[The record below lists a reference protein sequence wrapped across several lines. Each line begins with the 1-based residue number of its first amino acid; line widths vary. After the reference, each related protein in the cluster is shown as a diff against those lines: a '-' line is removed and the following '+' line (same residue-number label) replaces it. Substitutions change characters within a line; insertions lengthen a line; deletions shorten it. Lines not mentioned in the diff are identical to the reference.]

1 MQLTDFLTTD
11 RIACNV
17 SAHSKKRALEELSEL
32 ISHDQHSI
40 SATDIFDCL
49 LSRERLGGTGI
60 GFGVAIPHGRLKDS
74 DHTTAALVQLN
85 NGIDFDAI
93 DNQPVDLV
101 FALLVPEAATQEHL
115 QLLAGLATLFSQSAF
130 CERLRRARDRE
141 TLLEL
146 LAAQELAQ
154 VGA

>member
-17 SAHSKKRALEELSEL
+17 NAHSKKRALEKLSEL
-32 ISHDQHSI
+32 ISHDQDSI

-74 DHTTAALVQLN
+74 NHTTAALVQLDH
-85 NGIDFDAI
+85 GIDFDAI
-93 DNQPVDLV
+93 DNEPVDIL
-101 FALLVPEAATQEHL
+101 FALVVPEQTTEDHL
-115 QLLAGLATLFSQSAF
+115 KILA
-130 CERLRRARDRE
+130 
-141 TLLEL
+141 L
-146 LAAQELAQ
+146 LAAMFKDEELRSHLREAKNPEEIMQ
-154 VGA
+154 LIRDWQNRN

>member
-1 MQLTDFLTTD
+1 MQLTDFLSTD

-17 SAHSKKRALEELSEL
+17 HAHSKKRALEELSKL
-32 ISHDQHSI
+32 ISHDQQSI

-74 DHTTAALVQLN
+74 NHSTAALVQLN

-93 DNQPVDLV
+93 DNEPVDLL
-101 FALLVPEAATQEHL
+101 FALVVPEQATEDHL
-115 QLLAGLATLFSQSAF
+115 KILA
-130 CERLRRARDRE
+130 
-141 TLLEL
+141 L
-146 LAAQELAQ
+146 LAAMFKNEELRSHMREAKNPEEIMQ
-154 VGA
+154 LIREWQNRS

>member
-32 ISHDQHSI
+32 ISHDQQSI

-85 NGIDFDAI
+85 HGIDFDAI
-93 DNQPVDLV
+93 DNQPVDLL
-101 FALLVPEAATQEHL
+101 FALVVPEQATEDHL
-115 QLLAGLATLFSQSAF
+115 KILA
-130 CERLRRARDRE
+130 
-141 TLLEL
+141 L
-146 LAAQELAQ
+146 LAAMFKDDELRSHLREAKNPDEIMQ
-154 VGA
+154 LIRDWQRHS

>member
-17 SAHSKKRALEELSEL
+17 DAHSKKRALEELSEL
-32 ISHDQHSI
+32 ISHDQQSI

-74 DHTTAALVQLN
+74 NHSTAALVQLN

-93 DNQPVDLV
+93 DNEPVDLL
-101 FALLVPEAATQEHL
+101 FALVVPEQATEDHL
-115 QLLAGLATLFSQSAF
+115 KILA
-130 CERLRRARDRE
+130 
-141 TLLEL
+141 L
-146 LAAQELAQ
+146 LAAMFKDEELRSHMREAKNPEEIMQ
-154 VGA
+154 LIREWQNRS